1 MATVSLMERINV
13 SQLLHNSGELLSRAE
28 EGESFEITRHGRP
41 LALLGPL
48 PDDDDPLERLAER
61 GLVQRD
67 VRGLAASLEDLPP
80 LPAASPGTLTASER
94 LAELRQDER

>member
-1 MATVSLMERINV
+1 MERINV
-13 SQLLHNSGELLSRAE
+13 SQLLHNSGEWLSRAE
-28 EGESFEITRHGRP
+28 EGETFEITRYGRP

-48 PDDDDPLERLAER
+48 PGDDDPLERLADR

-67 VRGLAASLEDLPP
+67 VRGLAAPLEDLPP
-80 LPAASPGTLTASER
+80 LPAAPPGTLTASER